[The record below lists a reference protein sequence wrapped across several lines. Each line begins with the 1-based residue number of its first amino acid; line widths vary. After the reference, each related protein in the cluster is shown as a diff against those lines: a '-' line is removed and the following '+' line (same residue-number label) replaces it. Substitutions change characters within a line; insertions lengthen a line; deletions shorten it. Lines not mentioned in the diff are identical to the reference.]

1 MKRPLKV
8 YTIKQNS
15 LLYFERSVKEKKNGP
30 KFNLERY
37 TCTPVTYVE
46 SKDTPDLYG
55 KLLIQR
61 MVLVK
66 QLYVE
71 GSHLVHIAKL
81 NDKEYYICNTI
92 DKNETYASAI
102 RKHVKLISYRF
113 LSTSCKHFTMLAPY
127 STKYNS
133 FSNSCPHLNLAKCP
147 SPFSIDK

>member
-1 MKRPLKV
+1 MSTANEERAQNIISAIAFYFTYLAAVKRPLKV

-102 RKHVKLISYRF
+102 RKHVPLDFVQTLHYARS
-113 LSTSCKHFTMLAPY
+113 L
-127 STKYNS
+127 
-133 FSNSCPHLNLAKCP
+133 
-147 SPFSIDK
+147 